1 MNEYGLWA
9 RNLYRGDLQHLLS
22 LRGMCLHL
30 DNWNERVFGNENGSW
45 KPSEVETLSNQQEHL
60 AMEYTEN
67 EPPILCNQERLPFIL
82 LGQEPNHKML
92 NLQAI
97 LPARYPDA
105 MEGLNLS

>member
-1 MNEYGLWA
+1 
-9 RNLYRGDLQHLLS
+9 
-22 LRGMCLHL
+22 
-30 DNWNERVFGNENGSW
+30 
-45 KPSEVETLSNQQEHL
+45 
-60 AMEYTEN
+60 MEYTEN